1 MIITFQNNKEKR
13 IAKIMF
19 WCFTP
24 FFFAA
29 FMRFFFLIFN
39 YLYGTLIVIIL
50 GKKYAHIITAIAV
63 VPSLFF
69 TIAVCSFLWKEYKK
83 HILEIR

>member
-1 MIITFQNNKEKR
+1 MIITFQNHKEKR

-39 YLYGTLIVIIL
+39 YIYGTLIVILL
-50 GKKYAHIITAIAV
+50 GKKYAYIITAIAFV
-63 VPSLFF
+63 TSLFF